1 MKLQGEHEA
10 LKKKHAEDNGK
21 VMVCEHNGEVMFFH
35 LVTFLILDLQRLR
48 RKHSKRR

>member
-21 VMVCEHNGEVMFFH
+21 VMLPEYSNEVKFAR
-35 LVTFLILDLQRLR
+35 LVIFVRLILQRLR
-48 RKHSKRR
+48 RKRLMRR